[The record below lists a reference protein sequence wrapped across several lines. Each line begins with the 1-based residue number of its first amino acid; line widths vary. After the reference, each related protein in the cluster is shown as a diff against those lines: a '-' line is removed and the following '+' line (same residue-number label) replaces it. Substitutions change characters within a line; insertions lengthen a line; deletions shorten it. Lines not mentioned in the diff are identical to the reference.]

1 MAAGQPR
8 KPTER
13 MSEALPDHSSLTR
26 IRQRWG
32 SDRFRAIFAR
42 VVRDCQSAG
51 IVSGDVVPMDATL
64 IRADVSLG
72 SLVAQ
77 HLDAVDLANLD
88 EEDRLSRS
96 HTIPQGG
103 QVQEA
108 LRDQP
113 GGDDGDELIGP
124 TAFAVL
130 QAAYLSR

>member
-8 KPTER
+8 KPAER
-13 MSEALPDHSSLTR
+13 MAEALPDHSSLTR

-51 IVSGDVVPMDATL
+51 VVSGDVVHMDAEPLDRRWSRETMATL
-64 IRADVSLG
+64 IRTDVSLG
-72 SLVAQ
+72 SLVAR
-77 HLDAVDLANLD
+77 HMDAVDLANLD
-88 EEDRLSRS
+88 EEDRLLRS

-108 LRDQP
+108 LRH
-113 GGDDGDELIGP
+113 
-124 TAFAVL
+124 
-130 QAAYLSR
+130 